1 MAKQVPLTDYTNEQL
16 DQIVESYKIRFPHI
30 TPTKK
35 GVIAEL
41 VNKEANKINKGK

>member
-1 MAKQVPLTDYTNEQL
+1 MAKQVPLTDYTNEEL
-16 DQIVESYKIRFPHI
+16 ESIVEIYKQKTPHI

-41 VNKEANKINKGK
+41 VHKELTKLNKGK